1 MHDYMRSKLSERESI
16 SETMVGIA
24 SKAAAED
31 RDLTDTE
38 RATVD
43 QLQSRAVALD
53 SQLAV
58 LNEQAQSLRAF
69 ARFQQNA
76 QEQDDDAPAGQLERR
91 DGSQQLQTRSWGE
104 IVAQDLVRSDR
115 FQQWLEDGARGT
127 SPRLQLPGILQ
138 QRAAADPIALTGLGG
153 LEGIGRLVPY
163 TQHELQYPTLPML
176 LQVVSRE
183 VVSTNT
189 VEFIK
194 WLPVPMPAAAKVAE
208 GADKPAVDI
217 TANAITASLDT
228 YAGWKS
234 VTRQALEDFPRIQT
248 IIEGKLRES
257 LARAA
262 SNAVATGMNSAAAAT
277 ATGAG
282 SMSAAIRAAQGEL
295 QGKGYNPNAVAL
307 NPADWAAMDIAAQA
321 AYSPGLGSG
330 PTWGLTP
337 VSSPD
342 ITAGSP
348 VVGDFKAA
356 ITVFDRNQTDVFVTD
371 SHGDNFI
378 KNVLVILAEA
388 RFLVSVVDPSAM
400 AKAVTGVAVP

>member
-1 MHDYMRSKLSERESI
+1 
-16 SETMVGIA
+16 
-24 SKAAAED
+24 
-31 RDLTDTE
+31 
-38 RATVD
+38 
-43 QLQSRAVALD
+43 
-53 SQLAV
+53 
-58 LNEQAQSLRAF
+58 
-69 ARFQQNA
+69 
-76 QEQDDDAPAGQLERR
+76 
-91 DGSQQLQTRSWGE
+91 
-104 IVAQDLVRSDR
+104 
-115 FQQWLEDGARGT
+115 
-127 SPRLQLPGILQ
+127 
-138 QRAAADPIALTGLGG
+138 
-153 LEGIGRLVPY
+153 
-163 TQHELQYPTLPML
+163 
-176 LQVVSRE
+176 
-183 VVSTNT
+183 
-189 VEFIK
+189 
-194 WLPVPMPAAAKVAE
+194 
-208 GADKPAVDI
+208 
-217 TANAITASLDT
+217 
-228 YAGWKS
+228 
-234 VTRQALEDFPRIQT
+234 
-248 IIEGKLRES
+248 
-257 LARAA
+257 
-262 SNAVATGMNSAAAAT
+262 MNSAAAAT